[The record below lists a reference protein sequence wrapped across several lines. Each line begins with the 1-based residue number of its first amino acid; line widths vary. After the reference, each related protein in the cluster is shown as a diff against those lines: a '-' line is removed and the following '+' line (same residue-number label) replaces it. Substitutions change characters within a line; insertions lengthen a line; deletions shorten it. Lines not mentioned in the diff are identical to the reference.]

1 MCMYVLDRTK
11 YTYRFALF
19 FIVDNLIILFTTWK
33 INRLISFQL
42 DLKFDV
48 SKISIYFQLID
59 TRYLLLLT
67 NDIFLRNIFQDIIQI
82 IFKQIR
88 TNILDGII
96 QKVHN
101 TIYYDRLP
109 KPNNSKN
116 SQQIS
121 TIPKLVF
128 FSYSSSYQ
136 TQPKYLNPQF
146 LKSSKFIHH
155 RTISFSNQPLKAHTT
170 IFP

>member
-1 MCMYVLDRTK
+1 MYVLDRVK
-11 YTYRFALF
+11 YTYRFALI
-19 FIVDNLIILFTTWK
+19 FIADNLIILFITWK
-33 INRLISFQL
+33 INRLISFWL

-48 SKISIYFQLID
+48 SKISIYFQLTD
-59 TRYLLLLT
+59 ARQLPLLT
-67 NDIFLRNIFQDIIQI
+67 NDIFLRNIFQDIQI
-82 IFKQIR
+82 IFKH
-88 TNILDGII
+88 LDGMIP
-96 QKVHN
+96 KVHN
-101 TIYYDRLP
+101 TIYYDQLP

-155 RTISFSNQPLKAHTT
+155 RTVSSSNQPLKAHTT
-170 IFP
+170 VFR